1 MSPRQEM
8 DLEVFWGIVLV
19 DGLGMGLLGTSGNR
33 FGTGF
38 GNGFV
43 GMVLEVVLALALC
56 RFDGQRSP

>member
-8 DLEVFWGIVLV
+8 DLEVFGGIVLV
-19 DGLGMGLLGTSGNR
+19 DDLGICLLGGSGNH

-43 GMVLEVVLALALC
+43 GMVLEMVLGLALC